1 MINQDFNTMAI
12 QAAKRARANGLTQ
25 SHISL
30 ALNVSQSQVSRVL
43 SGLSKRHTKLM
54 DEICIYVNNYM
65 HKTSPS
71 LVLENPEITKAI
83 EEVWDGTFD
92 HAHAIAEVIRSLSAF
107 TKVSNLTSGEHVY
120 KDDPK

>member
-1 MINQDFNTMAI
+1 MISQDFNAMAI

-25 SHISL
+25 SHISS

-43 SGLSKRHTKLM
+43 SGLSRRHTKLM

-71 LVLENPEITKAI
+71 LVLENQTNANCE
-83 EEVWDGTFD
+83 
-92 HAHAIAEVIRSLSAF
+92 
-107 TKVSNLTSGEHVY
+107 
-120 KDDPK
+120 